1 MTKRNLYERACLV
14 LLVFSAMASVSS
26 AQTFTTLHSF
36 DGSDGATPTFPSL
49 TQGLDGNLYGT
60 TVGGGTQGQGT
71 IFDISPQGTFTTL
84 YGFCILRR
92 CDDGKT
98 PRAGVI
104 LGTDGTFWGTTEF
117 GGGPVV
123 GGYGQGEL
131 FRFIPEGGVLQTSYV
146 FGQAVG
152 DKPFSAPVQAANG
165 DIYVTTP
172 VGGRPDTGSLSSDTG
187 AILKLSGNGGSY
199 DFCAN
204 KHCPDGR
211 NPYGGLVQGSDGN
224 LYGTTSRGGA
234 SNAGTIFRIPTKVKP
249 FARLHSFDTSD
260 GAYPYAALIQGADG
274 NFYGTTELGGANGGG
289 TIFQITP
296 AGTLMSLYSFCA
308 VTGCIDGKTPVAGL
322 TQATDGNFYGTTELG
337 GANGAGTIFQITS
350 GGTLTTL
357 YSFCAQPSCADGG
370 SPRSGLVQGTD
381 GNFYGAASVG
391 GADNDGTIFSLDVEL
406 SPFVKTV
413 PAAGKVGLSIYVLG
427 TNLTGATS
435 VSFNGTSATFTVVSA
450 TEITTSVPTG
460 AISGFVTVTTPGGTL
475 SSNVAFQI
483 EP

>member
-1 MTKRNLYERACLV
+1 MSKMNLYQRACLV
-14 LLVFSAMASVSS
+14 LLVFTAMAGVSS
-26 AQTFTTLHSF
+26 AQNFIILHSF
-36 DGSDGATPTFPSL
+36 DGPDGATPTFPSL

-60 TVGGGTQGQGT
+60 TAGGGTQGQGT
-71 IFDISPQGTFTTL
+71 IFNISPQGTFTTVHS
-84 YGFCILRR
+84 FCTLKR
-92 CDDGKT
+92 CDDGKS

-131 FRFIPEGGVLQTSYV
+131 FRYIPEGGVLQTPYV
-146 FGQAVG
+146 FGQVVG

-172 VGGRPDTGSLSSDTG
+172 VGGQRETGSLSSDTG
-187 AILKLSGNGGSY
+187 AILNLSGNGGSY

-211 NPYGGLVQGSDGN
+211 NPYGGLVQGTDGN
-224 LYGTTSRGGA
+224 LYGTTTRGGA
-234 SNAGTIFRIPTKVKP
+234 NNAGTVFRIPTKVRP
-249 FARLHSFDTSD
+249 FTRLHSFNTTD
-260 GAYPYAALIQGADG
+260 GAYPYAALIQASDG

-289 TIFQITP
+289 TLFQITP
-296 AGTLMSLYSFCA
+296 SGTLTSLYSFCA
-308 VTGCIDGKTPVAGL
+308 QASCTDGKTPVAGL

-337 GANGAGTIFQITS
+337 GANGAGTIFQLTP

-357 YSFCAQPSCADGG
+357 YSFCAQPSCADGEN
-370 SPRSGLVQGTD
+370 PLSGLLQATD
-381 GNFYGAASVG
+381 GNLYGAASVG
-391 GADNDGTIFSLDVEL
+391 GADNDGTIFSLATGL

-460 AISGFVTVTTPGGTL
+460 ATSGFVTVTTTGATL

-483 EP
+483 E